1 MDPTSLNQD
10 FWEIHVNSHFHEQ
23 IGLAVFELCNISSP
37 LIAADIRKAMNY
49 QRLLFSKS
57 GGNYYDIIVFPLK
70 AGFISN

>member
-1 MDPTSLNQD
+1 MDPASLNQD
-10 FWEIHVNSHFHEQ
+10 FWEIHVNIHFHEQ

-37 LIAADIRKAMNY
+37 LIDADIRTAMNY
-49 QRLLFSKS
+49 QCLLFSKS